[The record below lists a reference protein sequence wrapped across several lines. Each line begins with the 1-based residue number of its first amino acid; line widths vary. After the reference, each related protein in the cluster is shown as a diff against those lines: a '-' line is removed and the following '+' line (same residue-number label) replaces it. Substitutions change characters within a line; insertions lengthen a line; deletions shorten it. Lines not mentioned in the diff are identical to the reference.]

1 MLKSKRQEAP
11 EKKLKRKRPEDMS
24 KDVESK
30 VCTALSIDIDNLRR
44 IIVCTFPKNYVVKLF
59 TG

>member
-1 MLKSKRQEAP
+1 MWKSKRQEAP
-11 EKKLKRKRPEDMS
+11 EKKLKQKRPEDMS

-30 VCTALSIDIDNLRR
+30 VCTALSIDIDNVGLLS
-44 IIVCTFPKNYVVKLF
+44 VLFQKNDVVKLF